1 MDRFPHLSDPSTF
14 PSTENVNVY
23 KYPNNFDY
31 SRYDGAQMK
40 VTLCSVPWDLGEA
53 HVGQRTITGVGNVVD
68 FGSIDDRN
76 AYFDGL
82 PDSECYRFTTKY
94 RAFHAG
100 DEQIKVP
107 VPVTALADYNYLE
120 VEYYTEPTAE
130 DPIEY
135 ETNRISR
142 WYYFIRDFEQ
152 KASNSTLCNL
162 MLDTWQTY
170 IYFVDI
176 PYMYLERGHYPMA
189 KVDADTYLANPVENS
204 EWLQGEEPSFGTIS
218 REAYTSN
225 VTFNNGT
232 MYACIVSSGSR
243 EESAYGTVN
252 ETSGWRM
259 RAISNRTVNGV
270 PSTAVYAMDADDL
283 TTFLANI
290 DTDAP
295 QYKQSIQGVFF
306 ISSKLVTKSTE
317 FEFFGVDCWTLATA
331 QKTFTLIELE
341 KGMWD
346 YPEEY
351 ADIAKLYTAPY
362 TAIDVYTEAG
372 DVVRINVEDTTGDLD
387 VIARVQLTFP
397 WINIDAR
404 LSGYGSGNRYSIS
417 YSTIN
422 DFTFTHGGL
431 WYETLKSW
439 NVPIYGVIQDMNVYN
454 SFATYWSREQNAYA
468 AENARANANA
478 SAETARSNANAT
490 ASTNL
495 ANANAEADTTVANAA
510 IQTAANSNINSNSN
524 ATATSDWQLSGSY
537 ATHITDLNTQYT
549 RDTVRTE
556 NEAEENSASVAA
568 SYSQAGGLA
577 NGAISGAASGG
588 LIGAIV
594 GGVSGLISGAISGS
608 SSSAQTA
615 IAVDLASDKA
625 ELAISAARAQ
635 TGYANSNGA
644 DKTALQNS
652 ANTTNT
658 SYNNSAI
665 TSTAA
670 NSAALTNGNASRD
683 YSTDTANATRDYN
696 TAVANATRDYN
707 TAISANNNQ
716 IREARLGAPQLFG
729 QLANGDTGINRPQS
743 VFATIVKQPTGAIVQ
758 AGDMFLRYGYTC
770 NRVVPFEG
778 FNVMPKFTYWQCSDL
793 WLKSSTVPDAYMDQL
808 RLLLFGGVTVW
819 RDPADIGYISIYE
832 NK

>member
-82 PDSECYRFTTKY
+82 QDDECYRFTTKY

-189 KVDADTYLANPVENS
+189 KVDADAYLANPIENS

-252 ETSGWRM
+252 ATSGWRM

-270 PSTAVYAMDADDL
+270 PSTAVYAMDVDDL
-283 TTFLANI
+283 TTFLSNI

-510 IQTAANSNINSNSN
+510 VQTSANSSINSNSN
-524 ATATSDWQLSGSY
+524 SSSTRDSILVSNYNNAVARFNSDYSY
-537 ATHITDLNTQYT
+537 ATVN
-549 RDTVRTE
+549 
-556 NEAEENSASVAA
+556 AEIDAQQQSASVAA
-568 SYSQAGGLA
+568 ASSVGGGVA
-577 NGAISGAASGG
+577 NGIVSGAASGG
-588 LIGAIV
+588 VIGAIV
-594 GGVSGLISGAISGS
+594 GGVSGLISGGIGAATVSTQTDIATNLS
-608 SSSAQTA
+608 SSQAALT
-615 IAVDLASDKA
+615 SDHTYTVTSEGNTCKN
-625 ELAISAARAQ
+625 ER
-635 TGYANSNGA
+635 TSN
-644 DKTALQNS
+644 QNDT
-652 ANTTNT
+652 NTTNT
-658 SYNNSAI
+658 GYQNSAI

-670 NSAALTNGNASRD
+670 NAAALTNGNASRD

-743 VFATIVKQPTGAIVQ
+743 VFATIVKQSTGAIVQ